1 MGFPIFNPLPGPEG
15 QVVPIPIL
23 PAPPTLASVSAQ
35 YTTAWLQGQ
44 TPATRAVFA
53 LQEFA
58 NEDAVDYLAR
68 IGVAGKALSSPVNGP
83 VTCGHMPPL
92 FAFQEMGDELGLSE
106 VGDEYGRPGSSPVP
120 KVHVVA
126 DGTVDLSP
134 AGVAATMAALAAAY
148 PVQADFLPSAR
159 PFGVWNAK
167 AGVVWNQQ
175 TASMDPAEDGIGSW
189 WAPLPALP
197 GVVIPVG
204 AVWTDPS
211 DSHVYT
217 LTALYGSAGANGV
230 PVLMWV
236 RTA

>member
-1 MGFPIFNPLPGPEG
+1 MGIPIFASLPGTTFTMTAPT
-15 QVVPIPIL
+15 PP
-23 PAPPTLASVSAQ
+23 PPPTLASVSAA

-53 LQEFA
+53 MQEFA
-58 NEDAVDYLAR
+58 NENAVDYLAR
-68 IGVAGKALSSPVNGP
+68 VGAAGKALSAPVNGP
-83 VTCGHMPPL
+83 VTVGHMTPL

-106 VGDEYGRPGSSPVP
+106 IGDEFNRPGSSPVP
-120 KVHVVA
+120 KVHVLA

-134 AGVAATMAALAAAY
+134 AGVAATLAALAAAY
-148 PVQADFLPSAR
+148 PVQADFLPTAR

-167 AGVVWNQQ
+167 AG
-175 TASMDPAEDGIGSW
+175 SDLSEDGLGSW
-189 WAPLPALP
+189 WAPLPGP
-197 GVVIPVG
+197 GSPVG
-204 AVWTDPS
+204 ATWTDPS

-230 PVLMWV
+230 AVLMWV